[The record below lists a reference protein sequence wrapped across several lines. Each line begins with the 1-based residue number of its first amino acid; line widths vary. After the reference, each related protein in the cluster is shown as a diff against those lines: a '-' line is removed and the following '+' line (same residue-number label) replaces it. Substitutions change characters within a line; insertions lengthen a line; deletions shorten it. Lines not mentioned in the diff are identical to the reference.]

1 MSKPSRYVSF
11 RILEATCK
19 WVPNMGELNV
29 QGRSD
34 IEMSENA
41 EKTRVRVLAKVRFSY
56 SEGSELLSVVGE
68 GIFEVEKPL
77 DPSDRDAV
85 LELSS
90 AVLSSTHLT
99 VAFLSDQMG
108 VRPPISTPIGQLEQ
122 IGHEPR

>member
-1 MSKPSRYVSF
+1 
-11 RILEATCK
+11 
-19 WVPNMGELNV
+19 MGELNV